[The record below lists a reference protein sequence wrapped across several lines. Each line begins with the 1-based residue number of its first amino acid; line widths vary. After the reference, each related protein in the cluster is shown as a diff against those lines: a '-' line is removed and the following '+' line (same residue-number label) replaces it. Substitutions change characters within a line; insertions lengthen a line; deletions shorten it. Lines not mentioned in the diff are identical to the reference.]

1 MTSDT
6 IPPDAIPYVQSAA
19 SQEVPPPYHFPRVT
33 VNAFVWEANLPQ
45 VQAYCDRF
53 FNLGDARDRE
63 FTYQPA
69 AIWPYA
75 LLLIIDYPV
84 MLSASPVPENIGS
97 EVPYANR
104 GIVSQKEVFVALP
117 VVRYGT
123 APGRL
128 VANANLEWALPF
140 IVVGEPMSAVCGRE
154 MLGLEKMRAEITV
167 GESTFPDS
175 FRGRVSLPGWATDK
189 VDEMQRMLPFLDV
202 DTGPAVPTWRGSAK
216 ETSLWT
222 LLRSRTA
229 GSAIGALATASEF
242 LDTVSAGAIPTA
254 MQTVS
259 LKQFRDA
266 EDPGKALYQ
275 ALISCR
281 SKYTSI
287 ENFEFYNEN
296 DVEITFHA
304 DGSLSEIIPFV
315 DLPPGKPRI
324 EGKPQAF
331 RPKAAYRFNATI
343 DFDNMRTLH
352 TFAVDRGPGLPPSK
366 ATSDLISPW
375 LRPWQGFFGKRRP

>member
-1 MTSDT
+1 MS
-6 IPPDAIPYVQSAA
+6 PDAIPYVQSAA

-53 FNLGDARDRE
+53 FNLGDAKGRG
-63 FTYQPA
+63 FTYRPA
-69 AIWPYA
+69 AVWPYA
-75 LLLIIDYPV
+75 LLLFIEYPV
-84 MLSASPVPENIGS
+84 MMSASPLPENIGQ
-97 EVPYANR
+97 ETPYGNR
-104 GIVSQKEVFVALP
+104 GIVSQTEVFVALP
-117 VVRYGT
+117 VVRYGS
-123 APGRL
+123 AGRL
-128 VANANLEWALPF
+128 LSDTNLEWALPF

-154 MLGLEKMRAEITV
+154 MLGLEKLRAKITI
-167 GESTFPDS
+167 GESVFPDS
-175 FRGRVSLPGWATDK
+175 FRGRVCLPGWKTDK
-189 VDEMQRMLPFLDV
+189 PDEMQKMLAFLEV

-229 GSAIGALATASEF
+229 GNVIGALATASEF
-242 LDTVSAGAIPTA
+242 VDTVSAGLVPMT

-266 EDPGKALYQ
+266 KDPGKALYQ
-275 ALISCR
+275 ALINCR

-287 ENFEFYNEN
+287 ENFKFYNEN
-296 DVEITFHA
+296 DVEITFHD

-315 DLPPGKPRI
+315 DLPAGAPRLA
-324 EGKPQAF
+324 EDRPNSF

-375 LRPWQGFFGKRRP
+375 LRPWQGFFGPERP